1 MKGEEDAYIA
11 LTSHGRTR
19 DDVRIQ
25 EFDEAADVDEDRVIL
40 FWVAL
45 ARIVLG
51 GVRACLKIMSTRK
64 ISHSRRETYAF

>member
-19 DDVRIQ
+19 NDMRIQ
-25 EFDEAADVDEDRVIL
+25 EFDEAADVDEDRMIL

-45 ARIVLG
+45 ACVVLGG
-51 GVRACLKIMSTRK
+51 GVRASF
-64 ISHSRRETYAF
+64 AFPSAEKVKSS